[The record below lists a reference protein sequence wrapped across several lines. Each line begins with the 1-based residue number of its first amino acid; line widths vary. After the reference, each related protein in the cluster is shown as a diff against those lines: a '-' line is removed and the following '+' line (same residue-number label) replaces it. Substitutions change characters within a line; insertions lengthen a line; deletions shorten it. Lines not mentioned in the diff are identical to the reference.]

1 MTSNKK
7 SDKFLNNIIEKMDMH
22 DKCKIQ
28 IEKQESEITK
38 DVFNIYRFKETQ
50 DDLLHQLEETNY
62 SMTRIEEIKTIFL
75 NYDSSSITFNTAEKL
90 IEAQKHVKET
100 HSYEDNIKNTFF
112 SKIGNQIFHK

>member
-1 MTSNKK
+1 MASNKK
-7 SDKFLNNIIEKMDMH
+7 SDKFLDNVIEKMNIH

-38 DVFNIYRFKETQ
+38 DVFNIYR
-50 DDLLHQLEETNY
+50 
-62 SMTRIEEIKTIFL
+62 IEEIKTIFS

>member
-7 SDKFLNNIIEKMDMH
+7 SDKFLSNIIEKMDIH

-28 IEKQESEITK
+28 VEKQESEITK

-50 DDLLHQLEETNY
+50 DDLLHQLEET
-62 SMTRIEEIKTIFL
+62 
-75 NYDSSSITFNTAEKL
+75 
-90 IEAQKHVKET
+90 
-100 HSYEDNIKNTFF
+100 HSYEDSIKNTFF